1 VLLTPR
7 SLLIFNLC
15 KTHLPTSLQILYRD
29 YCVIRATVQASM
41 KAKKNIGKWKEIFL
55 FPACVGLSQIP
66 RMQIPIP
73 LWTCQDIE
81 LGWMCCYFGFCLGC
95 SATQSFRKFN
105 LFPSPLTIVAN
116 FLFFPNSIFVLLFSI
131 FHYLTGGSWNI
142 FWFWLLLCRDAKGM
156 QNRFL
161 QEFL

>member
-1 VLLTPR
+1 MQNAFAYLSPNPLSRLLR
-7 SLLIFNLC
+7 NSRHSAG
-15 KTHLPTSLQILYRD
+15 KYES
-29 YCVIRATVQASM
+29 
-41 KAKKNIGKWKEIFL
+41 KKNIGKWKEIFL

-105 LFPSPLTIVAN
+105 LFPSPRTIVAN

-131 FHYLTGGSWNI
+131 FHYLTGGSRNL
-142 FWFWLLLCRDAKGM
+142 FSVWLLLCRDAKGM

-161 QEFL
+161 QEFSLRKECKL